1 MKRYTGQFV
10 VAMGNGFCTLRCVVG
25 NVPGAL
31 CFHGRD
37 SSSELR
43 SLREEQAGQLHRP
56 GHAGAMSLEADEA
69 TGEKPSLT
77 LFLAGSAAW

>member
-1 MKRYTGQFV
+1 MYLV
-10 VAMGNGFCTLRCVVG
+10 
-25 NVPGAL
+25 L
-31 CFHGRD
+31 CAFMAGTAPV
-37 SSSELR
+37 SWVR
-43 SLREEQAGQLHRP
+43 SLREEQPGQLHRP

>member
-1 MKRYTGQFV
+1 MDTPQAEATQLPAPGVAATEEQIRGHPIMKRYTGQFV

-37 SSSELR
+37 SSSEL
-43 SLREEQAGQLHRP
+43 
-56 GHAGAMSLEADEA
+56 
-69 TGEKPSLT
+69 GEKP
-77 LFLAGSAAW
+77 